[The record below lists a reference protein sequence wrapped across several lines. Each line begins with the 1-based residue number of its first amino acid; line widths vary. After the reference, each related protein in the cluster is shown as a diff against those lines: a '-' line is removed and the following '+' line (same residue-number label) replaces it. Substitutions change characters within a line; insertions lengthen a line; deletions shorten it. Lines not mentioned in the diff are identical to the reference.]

1 MGTAYHIVSSG
12 ELSIYEPL
20 RYAVVMPRHHDDLTE
35 PGSARGPSVA
45 RARQVDEIERAV
57 AALVRSLGGRSAV
70 AQVAERSGSD
80 LPAASIVLLEHL
92 EAAGVQRVS
101 RIAEYQKIG
110 VPALTPRI
118 KDLEAAGVIRRDVDP
133 VDGRASLISLTD
145 TGRDTLAR
153 IRDAR
158 CGILSEALVE
168 MDPDAMAIAA
178 DVLTRIAAAV
188 EQHQSDRPL
197 DSGAKATAA
206 S

>member
-1 MGTAYHIVSSG
+1 
-12 ELSIYEPL
+12 L
-20 RYAVVMPRHHDDLTE
+20 RYAPVVPRHHDELVGD
-35 PGSARGPSVA
+35 PGSARRQPVA
-45 RARQVDEIERAV
+45 ARVRQVDEIERAV
-57 AALVRSLGGRSAV
+57 GTLLRSLGGRSAV

-80 LPAASIVLLEHL
+80 LPPASIVLLEHL

-145 TGRDTLAR
+145 SGRATLAR

-158 CGILSEALVE
+158 CGILAEALVD
-168 MDPDAMAIAA
+168 MDAEAMVTAA
-178 DVLTRIAAAV
+178 DALTRIAAAV
-188 EQHQSDRPL
+188 ERSQAERPL
-197 DSGAKATAA
+197 IIGGKSTAA

>member
-1 MGTAYHIVSSG
+1 VAE
-12 ELSIYEPL
+12 ELEL
-20 RYAVVMPRHHDDLTE
+20 
-35 PGSARGPSVA
+35 ARTCVA
-45 RARQVDEIERAV
+45 
-57 AALVRSLGGRSAV
+57 LLRSLGGRSAV

-145 TGRDTLAR
+145 SGRATLAR
-153 IRDAR
+153 IREAR
-158 CGILSEALVE
+158 CGILAEALVD
-168 MDPDAMAIAA
+168 MDPDAMVTAA
-178 DVLTRIAAAV
+178 DALTRIAAAV
-188 EQHQSDRPL
+188 ERGQAERPL
-197 DSGAKATAA
+197 IIGGKPAA

>member
-1 MGTAYHIVSSG
+1 MCVS
-12 ELSIYEPL
+12 L
-20 RYAVVMPRHHDDLTE
+20 RYAALVPRHHDDLIQE
-35 PGSARGPSVA
+35 PGSVARQSVA
-45 RARQVDEIERAV
+45 ARVRQLDEIERAV
-57 AALVRSLGGRSAV
+57 GTLLRSLGSRSAV
-70 AQVAERSGSD
+70 AQVAARSGSD
-80 LPAASIVLLEHL
+80 LPTASIVLLEHL

-101 RIAEYQKIG
+101 RIAEHQKIG
-110 VPALTPRI
+110 IPALTPRI

-145 TGRDTLAR
+145 SGRDTLAR

-178 DVLTRIAAAV
+178 DALMRIATAV
-188 EQHQSDRPL
+188 ELSQAERSL
-197 DSGAKATAA
+197 DNGAKATAA